1 MIEKR
6 RMRYPKDITAGQLLL
21 RYALRY
27 KTALVFSLV
36 CVLVSVLSVAAGPA
50 VLERAVDHL
59 TLEAGRKTLARYS
72 LLFIGIAVV
81 QAVALYGE
89 DLLLMRSASCIECDL
104 RSALFDHLQKMP
116 WEFFQKHSIGELM
129 MRVDSD
135 LATAITGAAGALV
148 PVLDSLVM
156 LVVILPLMI
165 SISAGLAALAFSPL
179 LLIIVSSM
187 LLQKKI
193 RARFESTQEYMG
205 KVYSQAHTALSLP
218 RTIRAFTQEQQEI
231 EAFRSTSRQYIDRYL
246 SRVRLSSLLYPLF
259 EFLLG
264 LSFVVV
270 LWHGGD
276 LVAAGKLS
284 IGELLQ
290 FILYLGYIAWSM
302 HVLGWQWTIFQ
313 RGMVSMGR
321 VHALL
326 SLQPAIRDSSTP
338 AVLRK
343 PTGALQFRNVSFRY
357 SGTHRPALEH
367 VNFRVEP
374 GQTVGVVGPVGAG
387 KSTLMNLVP
396 RLLEPCSGEVLIG
409 ACPLAQIPLQALRSS
424 IGYVPQETF
433 LFSDTLATNVAFGRV
448 GASHDEICAAA
459 EAAGLA
465 DDIAAFPKGYDTIL
479 GERGVTLSAGQKQ
492 RVSIARAILRNPEI
506 LLLDDALSSVD
517 SYTAE
522 NILIRMRRFMAGK
535 TCLIS
540 SHRVSALRG
549 ADLILVLHDGHIVE
563 QGTHRE
569 LLAYR
574 GLYAELREKQ
584 LLEEKLAA
592 S

>member
-1 MIEKR
+1 
-6 RMRYPKDITAGQLLL
+6 MRDPKDITAGQLLL
-21 RYALRY
+21 RCALQY

-36 CVLVSVLSVAAGPA
+36 CVVVSVLLLAAGPA
-50 VLERAVDHL
+50 VLERGVDHL
-59 TLEAGRKTLARYS
+59 TLEAGRKILVRYS
-72 LLFIGIAVV
+72 LLLIGIAAI
-81 QAVALYGE
+81 QAGATYWE
-89 DLLLMRSASCIECDL
+89 ELLLMRSASCIERDL

-116 WEFFQKHSIGELM
+116 WEFFQKHSVGELM

-135 LATAITGAAGALV
+135 LAAAITGAARALSS
-148 PVLDSLVM
+148 VLNGLIT
-156 LVVILPLMI
+156 LIIILPLMI
-165 SISAGLAALAFSPL
+165 SVSAGLAALAFAPL
-179 LLIIVSSM
+179 LLIIVSSIF
-187 LLQKKI
+187 LQKKI
-193 RARFESTQEYMG
+193 RTRFEFAQEYMG
-205 KVYSQAHTALSLP
+205 KVYSQAHTALSVP
-218 RTIRAFTQEQQEI
+218 RTIRVFTQERQEI
-231 EAFRSTSRQYIDRYL
+231 EAFRSASRQYIDRYL
-246 SRVRLSSLLYPLF
+246 SRVRLSSLLSPLLQF
-259 EFLLG
+259 FLG

-270 LWHGGD
+270 LWRGGD
-276 LVAAGKLS
+276 LAAAGKLS
-284 IGELLQ
+284 IGQLLQ
-290 FILYLGYIAWSM
+290 FILYLGFIAWPM
-302 HVLGWQWTIFQ
+302 HILGWQWTVFQ

-326 SLQPAIRDSSTP
+326 SLQPSIRDSSTP

-357 SGTHRPALEH
+357 SGTHRPALDQIS
-367 VNFRVEP
+367 FRVEP
-374 GQTVGVVGPVGAG
+374 GQTVGVMGTVGAG

-409 ACPLAQIPLQALRSS
+409 GCPLTQIPLQALRSS

-433 LFSDTLATNVAFGRV
+433 LFGETLAANLAFGRV
-448 GASHDEICAAA
+448 DASHDEICAAA

-465 DDIAAFPKGYDTIL
+465 DDIAAFPKGYETIL
-479 GERGVTLSAGQKQ
+479 GERGATLSAGQRQ

-517 SYTAE
+517 SHTAE
-522 NILIRMRRFMAGK
+522 NILIRMQRLMAGK

-540 SHRVSALRG
+540 SHRVSTLRG
-549 ADLILVLHDGHIVE
+549 ADLILVLHDGQIVE
-563 QGTHRE
+563 QGTHQE

>member
-1 MIEKR
+1 MHP
-6 RMRYPKDITAGQLLL
+6 PKDITAGQLLL
-21 RYALRY
+21 RYALQYR
-27 KTALVFSLV
+27 TALAASLV
-36 CVLVSVLSVAAGPA
+36 CILVSVLFRAAGPA
-50 VLERAVDHL
+50 VLQRGVDYL
-59 TLEAGRKTLARYS
+59 TLEATRATLARYS

-81 QAVALYGE
+81 QGVAMFGQE
-89 DLLLMRSASCIECDL
+89 LLLMRSASYIERDL

-116 WEFFQKHSIGELM
+116 MEFFQKHSIGELM
-129 MRVDSD
+129 MRTGND
-135 LATAITGAAGALV
+135 LTAAATGAGLALSSL
-148 PVLDSLVM
+148 LDSLVM
-156 LVVILPLMI
+156 LIIILPFMI
-165 SISAGLAALAFSPL
+165 KVSAGLAALAFAPL
-179 LLIIVSSM
+179 LLVILSSM

-193 RARFESTQEYMG
+193 KARFERAQEYMG
-205 KVYSQAHTALSLP
+205 KVYSQAHAALSVP
-218 RTIRAFTQEQQEI
+218 RTIRAFTQERQEI
-231 EAFRSTSRQYIDRYL
+231 ETFRSVSREYIDRYL
-246 SRVRLSSLLYPLF
+246 SRVRLSSLLYPLLQF
-259 EFLLG
+259 FLG
-264 LSFVVV
+264 LSFVAV

-284 IGELLQ
+284 IGRLLQ
-290 FILYLGYIAWSM
+290 FILYVGYMAWPM

-326 SLQPAIRDSSTP
+326 SLEPAIRDFSTP

-343 PTGALQFRNVSFRY
+343 PAGALQFRNVNVRY
-357 SGTHRPALEH
+357 NGTHRPALEQ
-367 VNFRVEP
+367 VSFRVEP
-374 GQTVGVVGPVGAG
+374 GQTVGVVGTVGAG

-409 ACPLAQIPLQALRSS
+409 GCALAQISLEALRSS

-433 LFSDTLATNVAFGRV
+433 LFSDTLAANLAFGKADA
-448 GASHDEICAAA
+448 GHDEIRAAA

-479 GERGVTLSAGQKQ
+479 GERGITLSGGQKQ
-492 RVSIARAILRNPEI
+492 RISIARAILRNPEI

-522 NILIRMRRFMAGK
+522 TILIRMQRFMAGK

-540 SHRVSALRG
+540 SHRVSTLRG

-563 QGTHRE
+563 QGTHHE
-569 LLAYR
+569 LLAYG